1 LTRKARPRSC
11 ACQKL
16 CFNGGWIS
24 YDPGAMSIPVIIRG
38 RCDSQDF
45 LIEADEPL
53 AGLQARCGGTLPG
66 LIAVPALLALVRRAR
81 LAQIPIGRSIIA
93 MDDVQPLSIWVEV
106 TPDEGGTALECSGWR
121 QAGPPPADLAT
132 PDALLRLLAEAHLLL
147 DAQQRVLTVH
157 TETAELA
164 ALKAGIGAPWT
175 ELVKLGTLGDA
186 AESRDQPLHW
196 RLLDDAPFT
205 VGDAPRRWRSR
216 ILPSAGGG
224 FELLVIPE
232 AIAHL
237 PRERPADAPAPPPGN
252 TLLGRD
258 LAPALRQPIN
268 RIIANA
274 ETIRTR
280 LAGPLADEYA
290 SYAGDIA
297 EAGRHLLS
305 LVEDLADLDALEAPG
320 FSPAPDRID
329 LADCARR
336 AAGILSVRAKERAIT
351 LHLPAEDAHAPVI
364 GEYRR
369 VLQILLN
376 LLSNAIRY
384 TPGHTAV
391 SLAVGQVTDTHG
403 AGNAWIAVTD
413 QGAGLTEEEI
423 SRIFE
428 KFERLG
434 RSGDGGS
441 GLGLY
446 ISRRLARAMNGDL
459 RVTSTLGMGT
469 SFVLSLPADR
479 A

>member
-1 LTRKARPRSC
+1 
-11 ACQKL
+11 
-16 CFNGGWIS
+16 
-24 YDPGAMSIPVIIRG
+24 
-38 RCDSQDF
+38 
-45 LIEADEPL
+45 
-53 AGLQARCGGTLPG
+53 
-66 LIAVPALLALVRRAR
+66 
-81 LAQIPIGRSIIA
+81 
-93 MDDVQPLSIWVEV
+93 
-106 TPDEGGTALECSGWR
+106 
-121 QAGPPPADLAT
+121 
-132 PDALLRLLAEAHLLL
+132 
-147 DAQQRVLTVH
+147 
-157 TETAELA
+157 
-164 ALKAGIGAPWT
+164 
-175 ELVKLGTLGDA
+175 
-186 AESRDQPLHW
+186 
-196 RLLDDAPFT
+196 
-205 VGDAPRRWRSR
+205 
-216 ILPSAGGG
+216 
-224 FELLVIPE
+224 
-232 AIAHL
+232 
-237 PRERPADAPAPPPGN
+237 
-252 TLLGRD
+252 LLGRD

-305 LVEDLADLDALEAPG
+305 LVEDLADLDALESPG

-351 LHLPAEDAHAPVI
+351 LHLPSEDERAPAI

-391 SLAVGQVTDTHG
+391 SLAVGQTTDANG
-403 AGNAWIAVTD
+403 GENAWIAVSD
-413 QGAGLTEEEI
+413 QGDGLTEEQMA
-423 SRIFE
+423 RVFE

-459 RVTSTLGMGT
+459 RVTSTPGT
-469 SFVLSLPADR
+469 GASFVLSLPADR

>member
-1 LTRKARPRSC
+1 
-11 ACQKL
+11 
-16 CFNGGWIS
+16 
-24 YDPGAMSIPVIIRG
+24 MSIPVIIRG
-38 RCDSQDF
+38 RCDAQDR
-45 LIEADEPL
+45 LIAADEPL
-53 AGLQARCGGTLPG
+53 AGLQSRCGGTLPG
-66 LIAVPALLALVRRAR
+66 LIAIPALLALVRRAR

-93 MDDVQPLSIWVEV
+93 MDEGQPVSIRVDVA
-106 TPDEGGTALECSGWR
+106 PDEAGVRLECSAWR
-121 QAGPPPADLAT
+121 QVGSPQAEVAAPA
-132 PDALLRLLAEAHLLL
+132 ALLRLLAEAHVLL
-147 DAQQRVLTVH
+147 DAQQRVLTVQ

-164 ALKAGIGAPWT
+164 ALEAGIGTPWT
-175 ELVKLGTLGDA
+175 DLVKLGVLGEA
-186 AESRDQPLHW
+186 VAERNQPLHW

-205 VGDAPRRWRSR
+205 IGDAPRRWRAR

-232 AIAHL
+232 AIADL
-237 PRERPADAPAPPPGN
+237 PSARAAEGPAPPPGS

-351 LHLPAEDAHAPVI
+351 LHLPPEDARAPAI

-391 SLAVGQVTDTHG
+391 SLAVGQATDAHG
-403 AGNAWIAVTD
+403 AGNAWIAVSD
-413 QGAGLTEEEI
+413 QGAGLTEVQMA
-423 SRIFE
+423 RVFE

-446 ISRRLARAMNGDL
+446 ISRRLARAMHGDL
-459 RVTSTLGMGT
+459 RVTSTLGTGA

-479 A
+479 T

>member
-1 LTRKARPRSC
+1 VKA
-11 ACQKL
+11 A
-16 CFNGGWIS
+16 IS
-24 YDPGAMSIPVIIRG
+24 IRG
-38 RCDSQDF
+38 RCDAQDR

-53 AGLQARCGGTLPG
+53 ASLQARCGGALPG
-66 LIAVPALLALVRRAR
+66 LIAIPALLTLARRAR
-81 LAQIPIGRSIIA
+81 LARMSIARSISA
-93 MDDVQPLSIWVEV
+93 MDDGQPISFWVKIA
-106 TPDEGGTALECSGWR
+106 PDEEGARLECSQWR
-121 QAGPPPADLAT
+121 QAGPAPDEVSPPDV
-132 PDALLRLLAEAHLLL
+132 LLRLIAEAYMLL
-147 DAQQRVLTVH
+147 DAEQRVLTVQ
-157 TETAELA
+157 TETEELA
-164 ALKAGIGAPWT
+164 ALEAGVGKVWT
-175 ELVKLGTLGDA
+175 DMVKLGLFGDA
-186 AESRDQPLHW
+186 VVDRDEPLHW

-216 ILPSAGGG
+216 ILPRDGGG

-232 AIAHL
+232 TIAHL
-237 PRERPADAPAPPPGN
+237 PQEPVPDVKAPAPPPWN

-258 LAPALRQPIN
+258 LAAALRQPIN

-305 LVEDLADLDALEAPG
+305 LVEDLAD
-320 FSPAPDRID
+320 
-329 LADCARR
+329 CARR

-351 LHLPAEDAHAPVI
+351 LHLPSEDERAPAI

-391 SLAVGQVTDTHG
+391 SLAVGQTTDANG
-403 AGNAWIAVTD
+403 GENAWIAVSD
-413 QGAGLTEEEI
+413 QGDGLTEEQMA
-423 SRIFE
+423 RVFE

-459 RVTSTLGMGT
+459 RVTSTPGT
-469 SFVLSLPADR
+469 GASFVLSLPADR

>member
-1 LTRKARPRSC
+1 MSTA
-11 ACQKL
+11 
-16 CFNGGWIS
+16 IS
-24 YDPGAMSIPVIIRG
+24 IRG
-38 RCDSQDF
+38 RCDAQDR

-53 AGLQARCGGTLPG
+53 AGLQTRCGGELPG
-66 LIAVPALLALVRRAR
+66 VIAIPALLALARRAR
-81 LAQIPIGRSIIA
+81 LARMSIARSISA
-93 MDDVQPLSIWVEV
+93 MDDGQPISFWVKIA
-106 TPDEGGTALECSGWR
+106 PDEEGARLECSQWR
-121 QAGPPPADLAT
+121 QTGHPPADVSA
-132 PDALLRLLAEAHLLL
+132 PNVLLWLIAEAHLLL
-147 DAQQRVLTVH
+147 DDEQRVLTVH
-157 TETAELA
+157 TETDELA
-164 ALKAGIGAPWT
+164 ALEAGIGKVWS
-175 ELVKLGTLGDA
+175 ELVKLGTMGEA
-186 AESRDQPLHW
+186 AADRDQPLHW
-196 RLLDDAPFT
+196 RLLDDASFT
-205 VGDAPRRWRSR
+205 LGDAPRRWRSR
-216 ILPSAGGG
+216 IQPRAGGG
-224 FELLVIPE
+224 FELLIIPE
-232 AIAHL
+232 TIVHL
-237 PRERPADAPAPPPGN
+237 PPQPGGAAAAPPPWN

-290 SYAGDIA
+290 GYAGDIA

-305 LVEDLADLDALEAPG
+305 LVEDLADLDALESPG

-336 AAGILSVRAKERAIT
+336 AAGILSVRAKERAIA
-351 LHLPAEDAHAPVI
+351 LHLPPDDAHAPAI

-391 SLAVGQVTDTHG
+391 SLAVGRATDANGTE
-403 AGNAWIAVTD
+403 NAWIAVSD
-413 QGAGLTEEEI
+413 QGDGLTEAQMA
-423 SRIFE
+423 RVFE

-446 ISRRLARAMNGDL
+446 ISRRLARAMQGDL
-459 RVTSTLGMGT
+459 RVTSSPGT
-469 SFVLSLPADR
+469 GASFVLSLPADR